1 VCGIA
6 GIWGSPDGETVR
18 IMMRRLAHRGPDADG
33 ILAEPD
39 GPGVLGHR
47 RLAIVDPPG
56 GDQPI
61 RDEAARRA
69 IVANG
74 EIYNLPALQSRLA
87 GRYRFR
93 TSSDSEAALALY
105 GETGTGC
112 PSDLDGIFAFAI
124 ADGED
129 LFMARDPI
137 GIKPLYI
144 GRRNGDLLFASEIK
158 ALTGL
163 ADEVK

>member
-1 VCGIA
+1 
-6 GIWGSPDGETVR
+6 
-18 IMMRRLAHRGPDADG
+18 MMRRLAHRGPDADG
-33 ILAEPD
+33 IIAEPD

-61 RDEAARRA
+61 RDEAAHRA

-74 EIYNLPALQSRLA
+74 EIHNLPALRSRLS

-112 PSDLDGIFAFAI
+112 PSDLDGMFAFA
-124 ADGED
+124 DG
-129 LFMARDPI
+129 AGPYRHQAPI
-137 GIKPLYI
+137 L
-144 GRRNGDLLFASEIK
+144 RSAEW
-158 ALTGL
+158 
-163 ADEVK
+163 